1 MCSVWSN
8 QCAQCRALTVLTVEQ
23 SMCSVSS
30 NQCAQCRAI
39 NVLNVVTIVS
49 PVTVVSLGHSRMLH
63 SLCSLWS
70 SQCAQCRAIS
80 VLSVEQSMCSMW
92 SNRCAHYGAS
102 SVLTVELSMCSMRSN
117 QRAHCGATNVLTV
130 EQPMCSLW
138 SNQCAHCVAINM
150 HPDLFSIHT
159 TVRQPNQSISNQLDL
174 VVACSKQKSV
184 VHFQRSYVGCCQG
197 CNSAEC
203 YGDGTKTFTCYF
215 QVALRLT

>member
-1 MCSVWSN
+1 M
-8 QCAQCRALTVLTVEQ
+8 
-23 SMCSVSS
+23 
-30 NQCAQCRAI
+30 
-39 NVLNVVTIVS
+39 
-49 PVTVVSLGHSRMLH
+49 
-63 SLCSLWS
+63 CSLWS
-70 SQCAQCRAIS
+70 NHCAQC
-80 VLSVEQSMCSMW
+80 
-92 SNRCAHYGAS
+92 GAS
-102 SVLTVELSMCSMRSN
+102 SVLTVGQSMGSLWGNQCAQCGATDVLTVEQPMCSVWSS
-117 QRAHCGATNVLTV
+117 QRAHCGAINVLTVELHVSMCSLWSNQCVHCVGQTNCTVWGNQCAYYGAANVLTV

-203 YGDGTKTFTCYF
+203 YEDGTQTFTCYF

>member
-1 MCSVWSN
+1 MCPVWSN
-8 QCAQCRALTVLTVEQ
+8 RCAHCG
-23 SMCSVSS
+23 
-30 NQCAQCRAI
+30 AI
-39 NVLNVVTIVS
+39 NVLNVEQY
-49 PVTVVSLGHSRMLH
+49 M
-63 SLCSLWS
+63 CSLLGKRCAHCGATNVLTVEQPMCSVWS
-70 SQCAQCRAIS
+70 SQCAHCGAI
-80 VLSVEQSMCSMW
+80 
-92 SNRCAHYGAS
+92 N
-102 SVLTVELSMCSMRSN
+102 VLTVELHVSMCSLWSN
-117 QRAHCGATNVLTV
+117 QCVHCVGQTNCPVWGNQCAYYGAANVLTV

-138 SNQCAHCVAINM
+138 SNQCAHCGAINM
-150 HPDLFSIHT
+150 HPDLSSIHT